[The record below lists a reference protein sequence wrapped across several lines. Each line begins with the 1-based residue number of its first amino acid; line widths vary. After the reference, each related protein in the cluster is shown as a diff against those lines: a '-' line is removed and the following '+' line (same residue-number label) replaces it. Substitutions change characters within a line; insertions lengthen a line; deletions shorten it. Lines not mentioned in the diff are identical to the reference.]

1 MEGEGGRRVLVS
13 KAGPNSMHFKK
24 EAELKEK
31 IMYGEGKGAVE
42 EQVKAN
48 QMNDINKKMTGADK
62 YDAKKK
68 YRKSSFGDEKP
79 SRVVESGFGLL
90 DNNEVNFL
98 MALAMSLGA
107 MGIAGWVWGVP
118 MESIL
123 PL

>member
-1 MEGEGGRRVLVS
+1 
-13 KAGPNSMHFKK
+13 MHFKK